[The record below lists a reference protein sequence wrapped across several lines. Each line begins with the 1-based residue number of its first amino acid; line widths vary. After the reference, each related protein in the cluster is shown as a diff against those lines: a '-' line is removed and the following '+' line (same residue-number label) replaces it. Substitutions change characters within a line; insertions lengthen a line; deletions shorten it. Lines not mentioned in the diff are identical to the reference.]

1 MRYYRIFTFT
11 LLFFIILLTNSIAQ
25 DYTQWALPE
34 GAKYRFGKGK
44 IANLEG
50 HITTIGK
57 GRSFYFSP
65 DSTQFSVMTSIGI
78 WEYDIMTGKEIK
90 LSRLKWNTV
99 DVDLDVVMR
108 PDSQM
113 CAIIRD
119 YRIGVWDLVT
129 NQLKNILE
137 NTHDKSNYTILSAAF
152 SPDGKTLASAGFSGL
167 IRLWDIDSGNYSE
180 IHTKNKSIDRIMFS
194 PDGKTLVGSRRKDV
208 QLWDIQSGQFKCSL
222 EDIAGVKNIIFST
235 NGDSLFGLS
244 REEARFWDTNTGKIK
259 LRLKIKS
266 SYRPPFALSPDGNTF
281 AFSSGRDYTVQL
293 WDTKTGQLK
302 GELSGNPQYVKMPA
316 IANGVPQVVNF
327 PLKTVDSLAFSPDG
341 QTLAVASDGEIGI
354 WNPETGEQD
363 FMLTAEGDFYHILFS
378 PDGRTL
384 AARKHTHLDETCF
397 YLWNIDTTNIKKSKL
412 RHIITGH
419 NGEVSSLAFNSDGSI
434 LASGY
439 DLERIKLWD
448 VEKGKHKTT
457 CIGYPYQ
464 LRVQSLVFAPNQET
478 IASLNIYSQSSFGK
492 AEILL
497 WDAMTGEF
505 QKTIKAHGNAIGNT
519 RPISHGGVVVF
530 SPDGKK
536 LISGS
541 LDGTIRLLNVDD
553 NEKKSLVGLFQTG
566 PLGKK
571 RPILKG
577 HTDQILTIALSPDGK
592 TVASGSADKTIRLWD
607 TNTLKLKFTLAGH
620 TEDIQAL
627 AFTPDGLTL
636 ASGCRDGSIYL
647 WDTLT
652 GKYSRSVIGNGLF
665 TEPPPL
671 PRKDDDPPNI
681 KTRGRSIVS
690 ALLFS
695 EDGKTLVNGNRDG
708 TIHFWDI
715 NSSQIKTTLSGQS
728 GLRSVTISPD
738 GSTLASGGSD
748 GTVLIWKLL
757 SEE

>member
-1 MRYYRIFTFT
+1 MRYSRIFTFT
-11 LLFFIILLTNSIAQ
+11 LLFFIILITNSIAQ

-44 IANLEG
+44 VCNYEG

-57 GRSFYFSP
+57 GRSFHFSP

-78 WEYDIMTGKEIK
+78 WEYDVMTGEEIK
-90 LSRLKWNTV
+90 LSRIDRMSQFGGISLSA
-99 DVDLDVVMR
+99 
-108 PDSQM
+108 DSQKYAFPKNSKIEIWSLM
-113 CAIIRD
+113 
-119 YRIGVWDLVT
+119 T
-129 NQLKNILE
+129 NQLVNILE
-137 NTHDKSNYTILSAAF
+137 DANVTFYSAVF
-152 SPDGKTLASAGFSGL
+152 HPDRKTLVSTDSSDIA
-167 IRLWDIDSGNYSE
+167 RLWDIESGTYSE
-180 IHTKNKSIDRIMFS
+180 IQTPQEIVGSIMLS
-194 PDGKTLVGSRRKDV
+194 PDGSTLVNSSEKGI
-208 QLWDIQSGQFKCSL
+208 QLWDIQSGQFKGSL
-222 EDIAGVKNIIFST
+222 EDITGVKNIIFST
-235 NGDSLFGLS
+235 NGDILFGLS

-316 IANGVPQVVNF
+316 IANGVPKVVNF
-327 PLKTVDSLAFSPDG
+327 PLKTVDSMAFSPDG
-341 QTLAVASDGEIGI
+341 QTLAVASDGEIGL

-363 FMLTAEGDFYHILFS
+363 FILTAEGDFYHILFS

-384 AARKHTHLDETCF
+384 AARKHTHRDETRF
-397 YLWNIDTTNIKKSKL
+397 YLWNIDTTDIKKSKL
-412 RHIITGH
+412 RHIITDH
-419 NGEVSSLAFNSDGSI
+419 FGEVSSLAFNSDGSI

-497 WDAMTGEF
+497 WDAMTGAL

-519 RPISHGGVVVF
+519 RPISHGGAVVF

-571 RPILKG
+571 RPTLKG

-652 GKYSRSVIGNGLF
+652 GKYNGSVIGNGLF

-690 ALLFS
+690 ALLFT
-695 EDGKTLVNGNRDG
+695 ENGKTLVNGNRDG
-708 TIHFWDI
+708 TIHFWDL
-715 NSSQIKTTLSGQS
+715 NASQIRTTLSGQS

-748 GTVLIWKLL
+748 GTILIWDLNQVHT
-757 SEE
+757 E

>member
-1 MRYYRIFTFT
+1 MRYSRIITFT
-11 LLFFIILLTNSIAQ
+11 LLFFIIFLTNSFAQ

-34 GAKYRFGKGK
+34 GAKFRFGKGQVC
-44 IANLEG
+44 NYEG

-57 GRSFYFSP
+57 GRSYHFSP
-65 DSTQFSVMTSIGI
+65 DSTQFLVMTSIGI
-78 WEYDIMTGKEIK
+78 WEYDVMTGEEIK
-90 LSRLKWNTV
+90 LSRVDRLRSIDGIFLSHDSRMYAIPRNRKIEIWN
-99 DVDLDVVMR
+99 LM
-108 PDSQM
+108 
-113 CAIIRD
+113 
-119 YRIGVWDLVT
+119 T
-129 NQLKNILE
+129 NQLVNILE
-137 NTHDKSNYTILSAAF
+137 GSDRRIISVAF
-152 SPDGKTLASAGFSGL
+152 SPDGKMIASTDFSGV
-167 IRLWDIDSGNYSE
+167 IRLWDIESGISSE
-180 IHTKNKSIDRIMFS
+180 IQTPHNIVSRVMFS
-194 PDGKTLVGSRRKDV
+194 PDGKTLVSSRDQDV
-208 QLWDIQSGQFKCSL
+208 RLWDVSTKQFKASL
-222 EDIAGVKNIIFST
+222 EDTDGVRHIIFNK
-235 NGDSLFGLS
+235 NGDVLFALS
-244 REEARFWDTNTGKIK
+244 KTEARFWDTNTGKIR
-259 LRLKIKS
+259 LRLGLES

-302 GELSGNPQYVKMPA
+302 KSLSGDTKYVKVPM
-316 IANGVPQVVNF
+316 IGNGVPMVVNY
-327 PLKTVDSLAFSPDG
+327 PTKTVESIAYSPDG
-341 QTLAVASDGEIGI
+341 QTLAVASDGEIGL
-354 WNPETGEQD
+354 WNLETGLQE
-363 FMLTAEGDFYHILFS
+363 FLLTEEGTFYYILFS

-384 AARKHTHLDETCF
+384 AARKHVHRDETRF
-397 YLWNIDTTNIKKSKL
+397 YLWDIDPTDLKKSKL

-439 DLERIKLWD
+439 HLERIKLWD
-448 VEKGKHKTT
+448 VEEGKHKTT

-519 RPISHGGVVVF
+519 RPISHGGAVVF

-541 LDGTIRLLNVDD
+541 LDGTIRLLNVDG

-566 PLGKK
+566 PLGKQ

-577 HTDQILTIALSPDGK
+577 HIDQILTIALSPDGK
-592 TVASGSADKTIRLWD
+592 TVASGSSDKTIRLWD
-607 TNTLKLKFTLAGH
+607 THTQKTKAILQGH
-620 TEDIQAL
+620 TERVL
-627 AFTPDGLTL
+627 TVSFSPDGLTL
-636 ASGCRDGSIYL
+636 ASGCQDGSIYL

-665 TEPPPL
+665 TEPPSL
-671 PRKDDDPPNI
+671 PRKDDDPPDI
-681 KTRGRSIVS
+681 KSRGRSAVS

-695 EDGKTLVNGNRDG
+695 EDGKTLVNGNSDG
-708 TIHFWDI
+708 SIHFWDT
-715 NSSQIKTTLSGQS
+715 NSWQIRTTLSGQS
-728 GLRSVTISPD
+728 GLRCVTISPD

-748 GTVLIWKLL
+748 GTVLIWELL

>member
-1 MRYYRIFTFT
+1 MRYSRIITFT

-34 GAKYRFGKGK
+34 GAKFRFGKGK
-44 IANLEG
+44 VRSYEG

-57 GRSFYFSP
+57 GRSFHFSP
-65 DSTQFSVMTSIGI
+65 DSTEFSIMTSIGI
-78 WEYDIMTGKEIK
+78 WEYDVMTGEEIK
-90 LSRLKWNTV
+90 LSRIDRMSQFGGISLSA
-99 DVDLDVVMR
+99 
-108 PDSQM
+108 DSQKYAFPKNSKIEIWSLM
-113 CAIIRD
+113 
-119 YRIGVWDLVT
+119 T
-129 NQLKNILE
+129 NQLVNILE
-137 NTHDKSNYTILSAAF
+137 DSNVKFYSAVF
-152 SPDGKTLASAGFSGL
+152 
-167 IRLWDIDSGNYSE
+167 
-180 IHTKNKSIDRIMFS
+180 H
-194 PDGKTLVGSRRKDV
+194 PDGKTLVSTDSSGIARLWDIESGTYSEIQTPQEIVGSIMLSPDGRTLVNSNEKGI

-222 EDIAGVKNIIFST
+222 EGITGAKNIIFST
-235 NGDSLFGLS
+235 NGDVLFGLS
-244 REEARFWDTNTGKIK
+244 REDVRFWDTNTGKKK
-259 LRLKIKS
+259 LRLEIES
-266 SYRPPFALSPDGNTF
+266 SYRLPFALSPDGNTF

-302 GELSGNPQYVKMPA
+302 GKLSGDPKYVKIPA
-316 IANGVPQVVNF
+316 IADGDPKVINF
-327 PLKTVDSLAFSPDG
+327 PTKTIDSLAFTPDG
-341 QTLAVASDGEIGI
+341 QTLAVASDGEIEL

-363 FMLTAEGDFYHILFS
+363 FILTAEGDFYHILFS

-384 AARKHTHLDETCF
+384 AARKHTHLDETRF
-397 YLWNIDTTNIKKSKL
+397 YLWNIDNTDIKMSKL

-419 NGEVSSLAFNSDGSI
+419 NGEVSALAFNSDGSI

-497 WDAMTGEF
+497 WDAMTGKF

-519 RPISHGGVVVF
+519 RPISHGGAVVF

-541 LDGTIRLLNVDD
+541 LDGTIRLSNVDG
-553 NEKKSLVGLFQTG
+553 NEKKSLVGLFQSG

-571 RPILKG
+571 RPILKE
-577 HTDQILTIALSPDGK
+577 HTDQILTVALSPDGK
-592 TVASGSADKTIRLWD
+592 TVASGSSDKTIRLWD
-607 TNTLKLKFTLAGH
+607 TNTLKLKFTLTGH
-620 TEDIQAL
+620 TEEIRAL

-636 ASGCRDGSIYL
+636 ASGCTDGSIYL

-652 GKYSRSVIGNGLF
+652 GKYSGSVIGNGLF
-665 TEPPPL
+665 SEPPLL
-671 PRKDDDPPNI
+671 PRRDDDPPHI
-681 KTRGRSIVS
+681 KAHGRSAVS

-695 EDGKTLVNGNRDG
+695 ENGKTLVNGNSDG

-728 GLRSVTISPD
+728 ELRSVTISPD

-748 GTVLIWKLL
+748 GTVLIWDLKQVHT
-757 SEE
+757 E

>member
-1 MRYYRIFTFT
+1 MRYSRIITFT

-34 GAKYRFGKGK
+34 GAKFRFGKGK
-44 IANLEG
+44 VSNYEG

-57 GRSFYFSP
+57 GRSFHFSP
-65 DSTQFSVMTSIGI
+65 DSTQFLVMTSIGI
-78 WEYDIMTGKEIK
+78 WEYDVMTGEEIK
-90 LSRLKWNTV
+90 LSRI
-99 DVDLDVVMR
+99 DRMR
-108 PDSQM
+108 QFGGKSLSVDSQKY
-113 CAIIRD
+113 AIPKNSKIE
-119 YRIGVWDLVT
+119 IWSLMT
-129 NQLKNILE
+129 NQLVNILE
-137 NTHDKSNYTILSAAF
+137 DPNVKFYSAVF
-152 SPDGKTLASAGFSGL
+152 
-167 IRLWDIDSGNYSE
+167 
-180 IHTKNKSIDRIMFS
+180 H
-194 PDGKTLVGSRRKDV
+194 PDGKTLVSTDSSDKTRLWDIESGTYSEIQTPQEIVGKIMLSPDGRTLANSSEKDV
-208 QLWDIQSGQFKCSL
+208 QLWDIQSGHFKGSL
-222 EDIAGVKNIIFST
+222 EDITDVNNIIFST
-235 NGDSLFGLS
+235 NGEVLFGLS
-244 REEARFWDTNTGKIK
+244 REEARFWDTNSGKIK

-281 AFSSGRDYTVQL
+281 AYSSGRDYTVQV

-302 GELSGNPQYVKMPA
+302 GKLSGKPQNVIMPS
-316 IANGVPQVVNF
+316 IADGVPRVVS
-327 PLKTVDSLAFSPDG
+327 LSIKTVDSLTFSPDG
-341 QTLAVASDGEIGI
+341 QTLAVASDGEIGL
-354 WNPETGEQD
+354 WNPETREQD
-363 FMLTAEGDFYHILFS
+363 FILTEEGTFYHILFS

-384 AARKHTHLDETCF
+384 AARKHTDRDETRF
-397 YLWNIDTTNIKKSKL
+397 YLWNIDTTDIKKSKL
-412 RHIITGH
+412 RHIIAGH
-419 NGEVSSLAFNSDGSI
+419 SGEVSSLVFNSDGNI

-439 DLERIKLWD
+439 HLEKIKLWD
-448 VEKGKHKTT
+448 VEKGKLKTT
-457 CIGYPYQ
+457 CDGYPYQ
-464 LRVQSLVFAPNQET
+464 LYVQSLAFAPNQES
-478 IASLNIYSQSSFGK
+478 IASLNINSQSSFGK

-497 WDAMTGEF
+497 WDAMTGAL

-519 RPISHGGVVVF
+519 RPISHGGAVVF

-541 LDGTIRLLNVDD
+541 LDGTIRLLNVDG

-592 TVASGSADKTIRLWD
+592 TVASGSSDKTIRLWD

-647 WDTLT
+647 WDPLT

-671 PRKDDDPPNI
+671 PRRDDDPPDV

-690 ALLFS
+690 ALLFI

-708 TIHFWDI
+708 TIHFWDT
-715 NSSQIKTTLSGQS
+715 NSWQIRTTLSGQS

-738 GSTLASGGSD
+738 GNTLASGGSD
-748 GTVLIWKLL
+748 GTVLIWELL
-757 SEE
+757 K

>member
-1 MRYYRIFTFT
+1 MRYSRIFTFT
-11 LLFFIILLTNSIAQ
+11 LLFFIILLTNAIAQ

-34 GAKYRFGKGK
+34 GAKFRFGKGK
-44 IANLEG
+44 VSNYEG

-57 GRSFYFSP
+57 GRSFHFSP
-65 DSTQFSVMTSIGI
+65 DSTQFSIMTSIGI
-78 WEYDIMTGKEIK
+78 WEYDVMTGEEIK
-90 LSRLKWNTV
+90 LSRIDGMSQFGGISLSV
-99 DVDLDVVMR
+99 
-108 PDSQM
+108 DSQKY
-113 CAIIRD
+113 AIPKNSKIE
-119 YRIGVWDLVT
+119 IWSLMT
-129 NQLKNILE
+129 NQLVNILE
-137 NTHDKSNYTILSAAF
+137 DANVKFYSAVF
-152 SPDGKTLASAGFSGL
+152 
-167 IRLWDIDSGNYSE
+167 
-180 IHTKNKSIDRIMFS
+180 H
-194 PDGKTLVGSRRKDV
+194 PDGKTLVSTDSSDIARLWDIESGTYSEIQTPQEIVGSIMLSPNGSTLVNSSEKGI
-208 QLWDIQSGQFKCSL
+208 QLWDIQSGQFKGSL
-222 EDIAGVKNIIFST
+222 EDITGVKNIIFST
-235 NGDSLFGLS
+235 NGDILFGLS

-302 GELSGNPQYVKMPA
+302 GELSGNPQNVIMPA
-316 IANGVPQVVNF
+316 IANGVPKVVNF

-341 QTLAVASDGEIGI
+341 QTLAVASDGEIGL

-363 FMLTAEGDFYHILFS
+363 FILTAEGDFYHILFS

-384 AARKHTHLDETCF
+384 AARKHTHRDETRF
-397 YLWNIDTTNIKKSKL
+397 YLWNIDTTDIKKSKL
-412 RHIITGH
+412 RHIITDH
-419 NGEVSSLAFNSDGSI
+419 FGEVSSLAFNSDGSI

-439 DLERIKLWD
+439 DLEKIKLWD

-457 CIGYPYQ
+457 CDGYPYQ

-497 WDAMTGEF
+497 WDAMTGAL

-519 RPISHGGVVVF
+519 RPISHGGAVVF

-652 GKYSRSVIGNGLF
+652 GKYSGSVIGNGLF
-665 TEPPPL
+665 TEPPLL

-681 KTRGRSIVS
+681 KARGRSAVS

-715 NSSQIKTTLSGQS
+715 DSSQIRTTLSGQS

-757 SEE
+757 SKE